1 MFLHSLESALLQTP
15 LGHLTIV
22 ALSGGADS
30 VALLLGLQRMGIPL
44 VAAHCNFQLRGAE
57 SDADET
63 FVRQLCEERG
73 VKLYVEHFD
82 TTTYAHHHHISI
94 EMAARELRYDYF
106 ERLRQELGAATIAVA
121 HHRDDNVETLLLNLV
136 RGSGL
141 KGLCGMRPKNGYVV
155 RPLLDMP
162 RTDIEAFLKA
172 EGQTYR
178 TDSTNTDTIYRR
190 NKIRHELLPLLRE
203 LNPSIEKTLAA
214 TMARLKEAEAIVAQ
228 CAGKGDSNRL
238 SLAELQASP
247 APQTLVYD
255 FLSPYGF
262 TPSQC
267 RQIASNYTQR
277 VGALYASASHLCVRD
292 RDALVVGIKP
302 PTISSFEIPK
312 DAHECILP
320 NGARLR
326 LNYCKRDALLELPK
340 AANVVCLDR
349 NRMHFPLM
357 VRSPRE
363 GDRFVPYGMKGSQLL
378 SDYLTNKKRNRIEK
392 LATLLLCDAEG
403 PLWVINERPDQR
415 AAISETTQDV
425 VILEFIKGS

>member
-1 MFLHSLESALLQTP
+1 
-15 LGHLTIV
+15 
-22 ALSGGADS
+22 
-30 VALLLGLQRMGIPL
+30 
-44 VAAHCNFQLRGAE
+44 
-57 SDADET
+57 
-63 FVRQLCEERG
+63 
-73 VKLYVEHFD
+73 
-82 TTTYAHHHHISI
+82 
-94 EMAARELRYDYF
+94 
-106 ERLRQELGAATIAVA
+106 
-121 HHRDDNVETLLLNLV
+121 
-136 RGSGL
+136 
-141 KGLCGMRPKNGYVV
+141 MRPKNGYVV
-155 RPLLDMP
+155 RPLLDVP

-172 EGQTYR
+172 EGQAYR

-228 CAGKGDSNRL
+228 RAGKDSSDRL
-238 SLAELQASP
+238 PLAELQASP
-247 APQTLVYD
+247 ATQTLVFD

-267 RQIASNYTQR
+267 RQIASNCTQR
-277 VGALYASASHLCVRD
+277 VGTLYASASHLCVRD

-326 LNYCKRDALLELPK
+326 LNYCKRDALLEFPK

-363 GDRFVPYGMKGSQLL
+363 GDRFIPYGMKGSQLL

-425 VILEFIKGS
+425 VILEFITGS